1 MIEIKNK
8 AWVVSADMGY
18 GHQRAVY
25 PLEDIA
31 EDGIITVGSSEAI
44 SKAEQKL
51 WKRLLNAYEFF
62 SRAKGVPVVG
72 PPFFSMLDSMM
83 HLHSIM

>member
-1 MIEIKNK
+1 MSESGNK

-25 PLEDIA
+25 PLRDIA
-31 EDGIITVGSSEAI
+31 EHGIITVGSSEAV

-62 SRAKGVPVVG
+62 REQRVFLWWVLRY
-72 PPFFSMLDSMM
+72 FLC
-83 HLHSIM
+83 SIR